1 MKSVTAQI
9 FLAIALVLA
18 GFVLWTTGTAEQ
30 DIAAAQRTL
39 FTLRYERA
47 AEQLDAAAP
56 RGLLARVTAPLL
68 GDRVSTDPAAVA
80 QYWSGDYDAI
90 ARATDPQ
97 LALLAADADFR
108 AMRRDG
114 GSWQTVVGRLDA
126 IGKRYADVLRNDPG
140 NENAAYN
147 YEFVLGLRSALMKVR
162 QNVPGRDLVSD
173 GLTPHGVAGAPPKDA
188 DAKKFRMIVPMLPDE
203 RQEAEEASRAGRK
216 VRKG

>member
-1 MKSVTAQI
+1 MRSATAQL
-9 FLAIALVLA
+9 FLAIVLA
-18 GFVLWTTGTAEQ
+18 LAGTALWLTGTAEQ
-30 DIAAAQRTL
+30 QIATAQRTL

-47 AEQLDAAAP
+47 AEELAAAAP
-56 RGLLARVTAPLL
+56 RGILARVTAPLL
-68 GDRVSTDPAAVA
+68 GDRLATDPAAVA
-80 QYWSGDYDAI
+80 TYWSGDYDAFVKS
-90 ARATDPQ
+90 TDPE
-97 LALLAADADFR
+97 LALLAADSDFR

-114 GSWQTVVGRLDA
+114 GSWQAVVGRLDT
-126 IGKRYADVLRNDPG
+126 ISKRYADVLRTDPG

-147 YEFVLGLRSALMKVR
+147 FEFVLGLRRALMNVR

-173 GLTPHGVAGAPPKDA
+173 GLTPHGVAGAPPKDS